1 MSGIE
6 AGIAKISAYA
16 ADDRH
21 GYELGS
27 GSHPSYGPGTDC
39 AGLARLYAAEVE
51 GVPVES
57 YPDFGTW
64 NEKAV
69 LTARGWTAIR
79 FDASKMRRGD
89 VLLRAKGDSTGH
101 TVVYVGG
108 WRIVGAEG
116 NWDGK
121 RGDGSAAEICERS
134 YYDFDYDWILRPPAP
149 AAGSGGASS
158 EEAPKVDIE
167 AVENGV
173 YRLYNPYANRHHFTT
188 DLSETKALV
197 AEGWTYE
204 GVKFRQGDGHQV
216 HRLYNPHDGGHVFTA
231 GVYEVGALV
240 IAGWDYEG
248 VGFLAGDSRELRR
261 LYDASSGDHI
271 LCLAD
276 EAEAI
281 AAKGWTDEGV
291 LCMVD

>member
-6 AGIAKISAYA
+6 AGISTISRYA
-16 ADDRH
+16 RNNSH
-21 GYELGS
+21 GYELQCRDYS
-27 GSHPSYGPGTDC
+27 IGTDC
-39 AGLARLYAAEVE
+39 AGLVRMYCAAVE
-51 GVPVES
+51 GVELSS
-57 YPDFGTW
+57 YPNFHTW
-64 NEKAV
+64 DE
-69 LTARGWTAIR
+69 LSTLSARGWVAIR
-79 FDASKMRRGD
+79 FSAAKMRRGD

-108 WRIVGAEG
+108 WRIIGAEG

-121 RGDGSAAEICERS
+121 RGDSSGREVCERS
-134 YYDFDYDWILRPPAP
+134 YYDFDYDWILRPPARD
-149 AAGSGGASS
+149 AGAGGAET
-158 EEAPKVDIE
+158 EEAPKVTIE
-167 AVENGV
+167 AVKDGV

-188 DLSETKALV
+188 SLAEAEALV
-197 AEGWTYE
+197 AEGWSFE

-248 VGFLAGDSRELRR
+248 VGFLAGDSRELHR
-261 LYDASSGDHI
+261 LYDARSGDHV

-276 EAEAI
+276 EAEAL
-281 AAKGWTDEGV
+281 AAQGWTDEGV